1 MELKMFELTS
11 SEIWFGPTKRY
22 PINLIKK
29 YGIPTKLKS
38 KQELDSLLPNVAKA
52 IAANSATSFNL
63 ALSKLKIQ
71 TFDGLTTP
79 EGYTFPAT
87 MGIAGGGAEFTWTM
101 KG

>member
-1 MELKMFELTS
+1 MFELTS

-22 PINLIKK
+22 PINLIEK

-38 KQELDSLLPNVAKA
+38 KQEVNSLLPNVARA
-52 IAANSATSFNL
+52 IAANSSTSFNL

-71 TFDGLTTP
+71 TFEGLTTP
-79 EGYTFPAT
+79 TGYKFPAT
-87 MGIAGGGAEFTWTM
+87 IGIVGGGAEFAWTM